1 MNISDLNNL
10 SIKQYL
16 AELNIHPV
24 KDRGY
29 YGMYHSPF
37 RTDNNA
43 SLKVDYQKNL
53 WIDFGSNE
61 GGTMIDLV
69 MRLDNSTL
77 KEAINKLECRY
88 TDMQTGNYPNN
99 QPEPFSF
106 HGNNHSEKVEN
117 NQQSGISIQKIV
129 PISNQALL
137 DYLTERKINI
147 DIAKQHCK
155 EVHYSANNKSYFAI
169 GFKNDLGGYELRN
182 KYFKGC
188 TSKDIATDRSP
199 EPNTEACIVFEGF
212 MDYLSYLTMKN
223 THNSKV
229 DIVVLNSI
237 SNLSKAI
244 NFITSHQKTY
254 TYLDNDQAGK
264 NATLQINKYSSTHN
278 CIHIDKST
286 DYANYKDLNEWH
298 CKTKLIEKERQVQKQ
313 EQISKPSR
321 GFRR

>member
-1 MNISDLNNL
+1 MTTIELNNL

-16 AELNIHPV
+16 SELNIHPV

-53 WIDFGSNE
+53 WIDFGSNQ

-69 MRLDNSTL
+69 MRLDNSTV

-88 TDMQTGNYPNN
+88 ANMQTGSNPNN
-99 QPEPFSF
+99 QSEPFSF

-129 PISNQALL
+129 PITNQALL

-147 DIAKQHCK
+147 DIAKQHCD
-155 EVHYSANNKSYFAI
+155 EVHYSANNKPYFAI

-188 TSKDIATDRSP
+188 TSKDIATDRS
-199 EPNTEACIVFEGF
+199 TESNNETCIVFEGF
-212 MDYLSYLTMKN
+212 MDYLSYLTLKN
-223 THNSKV
+223 IQHSKV
-229 DIVVLNSI
+229 DVVVLNSI
-237 SNLSKAI
+237 SNLSKAMD
-244 NFITSHQKTY
+244 FIKSHQKIY
-254 TYLDNDQAGK
+254 TYLDNDEAGK
-264 NATLQINKYSSTHN
+264 NATQQINKLSSTHN

-286 DYANYKDLNEWH
+286 DYANYKDLNEWL
-298 CKTKLIEKERQVQKQ
+298 CKTKLKEKEQQVQKQ
-313 EQISKPSR
+313 EQIRKPSR
-321 GFRR
+321 GIRR

>member
-1 MNISDLNNL
+1 MSTIELNNL
-10 SIKQYL
+10 SIKNYL

-69 MRLDNSTL
+69 MRLDNCTL

-88 TDMQTGNYPNN
+88 ANMQTGSNTDN
-99 QPEPFSF
+99 QPESFSF

-129 PISNQALL
+129 PITNQALL

-147 DIAKQHCK
+147 DIGKQHCK

-188 TSKDIATDRSP
+188 TSKDIATDRS
-199 EPNTEACIVFEGF
+199 TESNNETCLVFEGF
-212 MDYLSYLTMKN
+212 MDYLSYLTKKN
-223 THNSKV
+223 IQHSKV
-229 DIVVLNSI
+229 DVVVLNSI

-244 NFITSHQKTY
+244 DFITSHQKIY
-254 TYLDNDQAGK
+254 TYLDNDEAGK
-264 NATLQINKYSSTHN
+264 NATLQINRYSSTHN

-286 DYANYKDLNEWH
+286 DYANYKDLNEWL
-298 CKTKLIEKERQVQKQ
+298 CKTKLKEKEQQVQKQ
-313 EQISKPSR
+313 EQIQKPSR